1 MDTRDRLNKVHDKV
15 MDDLFKRKTENGS
28 KQLMDGV
35 AKADQKVRGAVGEL
49 FMALDALNDPAIAID
64 VLSDHAAILV
74 EMINQFKMNK

>member
-15 MDDLFKRKTENGS
+15 MDDLFKNKAVNS
-28 KQLMDGV
+28 PKQLAESV

-49 FMALDALNDPAIAID
+49 FMALDAMNDPAIAID

-74 EMINQFKMNK
+74 EMINQFKKNK